1 MRKDL
6 TTGSITK
13 TILVTAMPMVLALLL
28 RTGFNIVDA
37 IYVGRISAEAIAAVS
52 LAFPI
57 MFFIHAIGGG
67 VDVGVTSLIA
77 RYMGAKKVEKAD
89 NVAEHGLLSGLVLGI
104 VFMILGLIFG
114 KNLLMLMGAGSL
126 LDLSLDYLNIIFIGT
141 LFMMLFFIGNGIFRG
156 EGDMKT
162 PMIIMVIATV
172 INIILDPIFIFVLGL
187 GVKGAAIATLISEV
201 IGCILVIGALF
212 MGKSS
217 IKIRLRD
224 FKFDFSI
231 IKKIFKIG
239 IPSSLS
245 QVSMSISLFVMTRI
259 VSSFGPYAI
268 AAWGIIFRVDSVAV
282 LPAIGLMIAL
292 ISLVG
297 QNVGAKKFDRAE
309 KMVYRTSIIA
319 GIFTGVIGLVFFAFP
334 TAIMSIFNTNP
345 EVIRYGV
352 MYLRSVT
359 LVYAFV
365 GVGISINGGFLGAG
379 DAITALFL
387 TLLRV
392 MIITIPV
399 ALILAFGFKLG
410 ILGVWLSFLVSTL
423 ISTSTAL
430 LLFRTG
436 RWKKAHIK
444 KEDVPIVG

>member
-1 MRKDL
+1 
-6 TTGSITK
+6 
-13 TILVTAMPMVLALLL
+13 MVLALLL

>member
-1 MRKDL
+1 
-6 TTGSITK
+6 
-13 TILVTAMPMVLALLL
+13 
-28 RTGFNIVDA
+28 
-37 IYVGRISAEAIAAVS
+37 
-52 LAFPI
+52 
-57 MFFIHAIGGG
+57 
-67 VDVGVTSLIA
+67 
-77 RYMGAKKVEKAD
+77 
-89 NVAEHGLLSGLVLGI
+89 
-104 VFMILGLIFG
+104 
-114 KNLLMLMGAGSL
+114 
-126 LDLSLDYLNIIFIGT
+126 
-141 LFMMLFFIGNGIFRG
+141 
-156 EGDMKT
+156 
-162 PMIIMVIATV
+162 
-172 INIILDPIFIFVLGL
+172 
-187 GVKGAAIATLISEV
+187 
-201 IGCILVIGALF
+201 
-212 MGKSS
+212 
-217 IKIRLRD
+217 
-224 FKFDFSI
+224 
-231 IKKIFKIG
+231 
-239 IPSSLS
+239 
-245 QVSMSISLFVMTRI
+245 
-259 VSSFGPYAI
+259 
-268 AAWGIIFRVDSVAV
+268 
-282 LPAIGLMIAL
+282 MIAL